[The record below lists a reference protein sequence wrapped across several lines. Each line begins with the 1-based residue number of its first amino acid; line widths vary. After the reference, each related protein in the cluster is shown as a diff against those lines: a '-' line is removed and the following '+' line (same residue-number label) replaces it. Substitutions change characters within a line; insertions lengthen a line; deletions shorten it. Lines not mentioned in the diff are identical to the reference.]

1 MMYFFPSIEVN
12 FCIELPINLMSII
25 QEISND

>member
-1 MMYFFPSIEVN
+1 MNFFPVIEVN
-12 FCIELPINLMSII
+12 FCTELPINLLSII

>member
-1 MMYFFPSIEVN
+1 MISFPVIEVN
-12 FCIELPINLMSII
+12 FCIELPINLVSII